1 MPYVARRS
9 EPRTAV
15 GAVAEPGQTGAKR
28 ARPAGRTRLVRLR
41 REASWVLAHKGLELI
56 LSILTLKVLT
66 TVMRDDPAAYGEFNL
81 ALTGTVLLA
90 NVTLV
95 PANQAYLRYYHTA
108 AAHGAARGAAT
119 IVVRWYAWAT
129 GAVALA
135 CGAFSVPI
143 ARAFG
148 LEPWTLLA
156 TGLVFLTNRWRT
168 LGIEILEVARARR
181 QSTLRNLGFLALQ
194 LVAVAGAA
202 SLHAAKAT
210 AALLAYAF
218 AAGVFAYTTLAPWL
232 RSIQGTPD
240 RAPSGL
246 GHLIVTYGVPA
257 AVLLQCQWVQS
268 FADRY
273 ILGTWTDLDAVGRY
287 VAAYQVCGVPYM
299 LLMGTLYALFV
310 PIAYERAQNVG
321 DAQQVWAGDR
331 VILASVV
338 VYALVG
344 GLGLAVFLRWGG
356 PILRFFTAAQFSGWT
371 RGEPLTPPEPFGS
384 AAVLLRGASKDGDV
398 ARLSGRRRRGHSA
411 ALLGCRPTLRDGRR
425 RLRLCRG
432 GRHVRSHRDVRAR
445 RLLRDGVGEPSA
457 GAPKGYAP
465 HAGGG
470 DRRMQLGENR
480 TACHGAIAPRG
491 NVPGGAQR

>member
-41 REASWVLAHKGLELI
+41 REAGWVLAHKGLELI

-108 AAHGAARGAAT
+108 AAHGAARGAAI

-356 PILRFFTAAQFSGWT
+356 PILRFFTAAQFSVPWSILVLLALARYLQNLSALLQCFFAVHQKMATSLAFRAVGAAVT
-371 RGEPLTPPEPFGS
+371 VPLCWVAVQHYGMAGAAFGS
-384 AAVLLRGASKDGDV
+384 AV
-398 ARLSGRRRRGHSA
+398 AAGMYGVIVTFGPG
-411 ALLGCRPTLRDGRR
+411 GCFAMVWESRQRV
-425 RLRLCRG
+425 RLRVTPPMPAAEIG
-432 GRHVRSHRDVRAR
+432 GRS
-445 RLLRDGVGEPSA
+445 
-457 GAPKGYAP
+457 
-465 HAGGG
+465 
-470 DRRMQLGENR
+470 
-480 TACHGAIAPRG
+480 
-491 NVPGGAQR
+491 